1 MDDHIKLIKIFPYH
15 KRTHVEPLKKR
26 GVGRG
31 RERERKI
38 SGFTKAIESNHHKN
52 IELKKNQNE
61 RK

>member
-1 MDDHIKLIKIFPYH
+1 MLSPS
-15 KRTHVEPLKKR
+15 KR
-26 GVGRG
+26 GGWEEG
-31 RERERKI
+31 ERERKI